1 MTARNIKRA
10 KSARARKKTRK
21 AGEKRPRAPI
31 ERESARR
38 LIRLGGTQPQL
49 KDVPRRKGTSLPSL
63 EKFRR
68 SIKVRGTPSARL
80 LREERDSD
88 FHDTAD
94 KRYARIVSTG
104 EAIPWPEMRAYL
116 KERKKRLRR
125 LLLEGAASR
134 PAGKADGRKY
144 ARLREAARRYVRHA
158 EDAYLAGVTP
168 EKLELL
174 DWAIAKAQWDL
185 KAMAKRLDATNRR
198 LSALFAKLDRL
209 EKRRG
214 GRGAKPSA
222 SGTVA
227 RV

>member
-80 LREERDSD
+80 LREER
-88 FHDTAD
+88 AW
-94 KRYARIVSTG
+94 
-104 EAIPWPEMRAYL
+104 E
-116 KERKKRLRR
+116 KEKQQ
-125 LLLEGAASR
+125 S
-134 PAGKADGRKY
+134 
-144 ARLREAARRYVRHA
+144 A
-158 EDAYLAGVTP
+158 ECH
-168 EKLELL
+168 
-174 DWAIAKAQWDL
+174 
-185 KAMAKRLDATNRR
+185 
-198 LSALFAKLDRL
+198 
-209 EKRRG
+209 G
-214 GRGAKPSA
+214 GLHENNFK
-222 SGTVA
+222 
-227 RV
+227 